1 MYMFFVIYDDYLNKI
16 KNDALR
22 ISFKFSLFI
31 VLGITMAFIAFMLYR
46 SEKVRELNKSYE
58 KIKDQQKILKI
69 ALSHSKIVIFHYD
82 IKSQMIDVENTLYYS
97 GNINKFLVS
106 EFTEKFIHEE
116 SQEKFKNLL
125 LKIQKSETAEETLKI
140 MNGYRLT

>member
-1 MYMFFVIYDDYLNKI
+1 
-16 KNDALR
+16 
-22 ISFKFSLFI
+22 
-31 VLGITMAFIAFMLYR
+31 MAFIAFMLYR

-116 SQEKFKNLL
+116 SQEKFKNL
-125 LKIQKSETAEETLKI
+125 KQQKKL
-140 MNGYRLT
+140 